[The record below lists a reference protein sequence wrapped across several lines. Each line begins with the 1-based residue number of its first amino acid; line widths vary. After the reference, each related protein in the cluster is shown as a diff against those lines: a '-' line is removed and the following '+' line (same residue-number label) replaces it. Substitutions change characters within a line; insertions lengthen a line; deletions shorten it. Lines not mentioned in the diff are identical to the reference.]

1 LTKSGRF
8 RTSKL
13 EDAGVPLVD
22 LADQQPSRLIS
33 RTSGN
38 LRHHRAQE
46 RRRRLEVLSIWLRH
60 FGRVDVKRTNC
71 LPYLMELSYACVWR
85 PAPYSVFGPHCRSP
99 AGSTVLY
106 RLAKPR
112 RLSRLWFG
120 HEKRFLSNQ
129 EIDVQKL
136 LLPMIGILT
145 TALACGCN
153 SAKSPAAVAID
164 VAAAR
169 QQASTEVTDATK
181 NVDSAAAN
189 AESSSKDLNDVGART
204 AYDVA
209 VAQADG
215 DHNVA
220 IQQCLA
226 LTGEAQK
233 SCKERA
239 DAGYD
244 QAKTHANV
252 TRLSKLQ

>member
-1 LTKSGRF
+1 M
-8 RTSKL
+8 
-13 EDAGVPLVD
+13 
-22 LADQQPSRLIS
+22 
-33 RTSGN
+33 
-38 LRHHRAQE
+38 
-46 RRRRLEVLSIWLRH
+46 RRLWL
-60 FGRVDVKRTNC
+60 
-71 LPYLMELSYACVWR
+71 
-85 PAPYSVFGPHCRSP
+85 
-99 AGSTVLY
+99 
-106 RLAKPR
+106 
-112 RLSRLWFG
+112 G
-120 HEKRFLSNQ
+120 HEMRFLSNQ
-129 EIDVQKL
+129 EIHVQKL

-153 SAKSPAAVAID
+153 SAKSPAAVAAD

-169 QQASTEVTDATK
+169 QQASTEVTDARKDAAAK

-189 AESSSKDLNDVGART
+189 ADGSSKDPNDAGART

>member
-1 LTKSGRF
+1 VAVPHPTRLT
-8 RTSKL
+8 L
-13 EDAGVPLVD
+13 
-22 LADQQPSRLIS
+22 
-33 RTSGN
+33 
-38 LRHHRAQE
+38 
-46 RRRRLEVLSIWLRH
+46 
-60 FGRVDVKRTNC
+60 
-71 LPYLMELSYACVWR
+71 
-85 PAPYSVFGPHCRSP
+85 
-99 AGSTVLY
+99 
-106 RLAKPR
+106 
-112 RLSRLWFG
+112 
-120 HEKRFLSNQ
+120 Q
-129 EIDVQKL
+129 EIDVQKF

-153 SAKSPAAVAID
+153 SAKSPAAVATD

-169 QQASTEVTDATK
+169 QQASAEVTDARKDAAK
-181 NVDSAAAN
+181 NVEAAN
-189 AESSSKDLNDVGART
+189 ADSSSKDLTDVDAKT

>member
-1 LTKSGRF
+1 LWLQRETRYLF
-8 RTSKL
+8 Y
-13 EDAGVPLVD
+13 
-22 LADQQPSRLIS
+22 
-33 RTSGN
+33 
-38 LRHHRAQE
+38 QE
-46 RRRRLEVLSIWLRH
+46 
-60 FGRVDVKRTNC
+60 T
-71 LPYLMELSYACVWR
+71 
-85 PAPYSVFGPHCRSP
+85 
-99 AGSTVLY
+99 
-106 RLAKPR
+106 
-112 RLSRLWFG
+112 
-120 HEKRFLSNQ
+120 
-129 EIDVQKL
+129 DVQNFSL
-136 LLPMIGILT
+136 SVIGILVT
-145 TALACGCN
+145 ILVCGCN
-153 SAKSPAAVAID
+153 SAKSPAAVATD

-169 QQASTEVTDATK
+169 QQASTEVTDARKDAAK

-189 AESSSKDLNDVGART
+189 VDGSSKDLNDASAKA

-220 IQQCLA
+220 IQQCSA

>member
-1 LTKSGRF
+1 
-8 RTSKL
+8 
-13 EDAGVPLVD
+13 
-22 LADQQPSRLIS
+22 
-33 RTSGN
+33 
-38 LRHHRAQE
+38 
-46 RRRRLEVLSIWLRH
+46 
-60 FGRVDVKRTNC
+60 
-71 LPYLMELSYACVWR
+71 M
-85 PAPYSVFGPHCRSP
+85 
-99 AGSTVLY
+99 
-106 RLAKPR
+106 
-112 RLSRLWFG
+112 
-120 HEKRFLSNQ
+120 
-129 EIDVQKL
+129 QKL

-153 SAKSPAAVAID
+153 SAKSPAEVATD

-169 QQASTEVTDATK
+169 QQASTEVTDARKDAART
-181 NVDSAAAN
+181 VDSAAAN
-189 AESSSKDLNDVGART
+189 ADGSSKDLNDAAART

-215 DHNVA
+215 NHNVA

-233 SCKERA
+233 TCKDRA

>member
-1 LTKSGRF
+1 LW
-8 RTSKL
+8 L
-13 EDAGVPLVD
+13 E
-22 LADQQPSRLIS
+22 
-33 RTSGN
+33 
-38 LRHHRAQE
+38 
-46 RRRRLEVLSIWLRH
+46 
-60 FGRVDVKRTNC
+60 
-71 LPYLMELSYACVWR
+71 
-85 PAPYSVFGPHCRSP
+85 
-99 AGSTVLY
+99 
-106 RLAKPR
+106 
-112 RLSRLWFG
+112 
-120 HEKRFLSNQ
+120 HEKRYLSNQ

-136 LLPMIGILT
+136 LLPMIGILA

-153 SAKSPAAVAID
+153 GAKSPAAVATD
-164 VAAAR
+164 VAVAQ
-169 QQASTEVTDATK
+169 QQASAEVADARKDATK
-181 NVDSAAAN
+181 NVDTAVAN
-189 AESSSKDLNDVGART
+189 AGGSSKDVDDVGARS

-239 DAGYD
+239 DAAYD

>member
-1 LTKSGRF
+1 MA
-8 RTSKL
+8 RTL
-13 EDAGVPLVD
+13 DPR
-22 LADQQPSRLIS
+22 P
-33 RTSGN
+33 
-38 LRHHRAQE
+38 AQW
-46 RRRRLEVLSIWLRH
+46 VTH
-60 FGRVDVKRTNC
+60 FVQGDVKRADC
-71 LPYLMELSYACVWR
+71 LPSLMELSYASVRCQGS
-85 PAPYSVFGPHCRSP
+85 YSFFGSHRRSP
-99 AGSTVLY
+99 ASTALY
-106 RLAKPR
+106 RLAKHRRMR
-112 RLSRLWFG
+112 RLWLE
-120 HEKRFLSNQ
+120 HETRHLSNQ

-145 TALACGCN
+145 TALVSGCN
-153 SAKSPAAVAID
+153 SAKSPAAVATD

-169 QQASTEVTDATK
+169 QQASTEVMDARKDAAK

-189 AESSSKDLNDVGART
+189 ADGSSKDLNDVGART

>member
-1 LTKSGRF
+1 M
-8 RTSKL
+8 
-13 EDAGVPLVD
+13 
-22 LADQQPSRLIS
+22 
-33 RTSGN
+33 
-38 LRHHRAQE
+38 
-46 RRRRLEVLSIWLRH
+46 RRLWL
-60 FGRVDVKRTNC
+60 GQ
-71 LPYLMELSYACVWR
+71 
-85 PAPYSVFGPHCRSP
+85 
-99 AGSTVLY
+99 
-106 RLAKPR
+106 
-112 RLSRLWFG
+112 
-120 HEKRFLSNQ
+120 EKRLLSDQ

-153 SAKSPAAVAID
+153 SAKSPAAVATD

-169 QQASTEVTDATK
+169 QQASTEVTDARKDAAK

-189 AESSSKDLNDVGART
+189 ADGSSKGLNDVGAST

-226 LTGEAQK
+226 LIGQAQK

-244 QAKTHANV
+244 QAKIHANV
-252 TRLSKLQ
+252 IRLSKLQ

>member
-1 LTKSGRF
+1 MRRWSLG
-8 RTSKL
+8 
-13 EDAGVPLVD
+13 
-22 LADQQPSRLIS
+22 
-33 RTSGN
+33 
-38 LRHHRAQE
+38 HE
-46 RRRRLEVLSIWLRH
+46 RRL
-60 FGRVDVKRTNC
+60 
-71 LPYLMELSYACVWR
+71 
-85 PAPYSVFGPHCRSP
+85 
-99 AGSTVLY
+99 
-106 RLAKPR
+106 
-112 RLSRLWFG
+112 
-120 HEKRFLSNQ
+120 LSNQ

-136 LLPMIGILT
+136 LLPMIGILA

-153 SAKSPAAVAID
+153 SAKSPAAVATD

-169 QQASTEVTDATK
+169 QQASTEVTDARTDAAK
-181 NVDSAAAN
+181 NVDGASAN
-189 AESSSKDLNDVGART
+189 ADGSSKDLNDVGARN

-226 LTGEAQK
+226 LIGDAQK

-239 DAGYD
+239 DAAYD